1 MEFRRKTAVFFIGMF
16 ILIMGSLVHGPASA
30 SAEEDTGPADWT
42 SILQQLDTDEMDRF
56 QQEVREELGIQN
68 HFMTTREWL
77 GNFVRGDWNLEGGSL
92 WEQIKQCWFRM
103 LRQNIHLLGK
113 IIILSVI
120 SALLVQVENS
130 LQAHTAK
137 FAGIACHM
145 SIALAAVLSFQ
156 QAWEMGSQA
165 AGRMADFMNA
175 MLPPMMV
182 LTAGLGNVTSSA
194 VMFPVLMTTTTAVA
208 DGIRVVVLPLAAFSI
223 VLHIVNQLAEGIRV
237 EKLAQFFSQ
246 AAQLSLGFIMTAFVG
261 FITAR
266 TLYASTLD
274 KVLLRTGKFVT
285 DNTIPVVGKMLSDTL
300 EVAAGYVMVLKNAL
314 GIYGVLILLG
324 LLAVPFMQIVL
335 LAVLYRL
342 GAALVE
348 PLGDEKTAALL
359 DKIGGS
365 IWFLAAAL
373 ASVSLVFFMM
383 IALIVGLTNN
393 FTL

>member
-145 SIALAAVLSFQ
+145 SRALAAVLSFQ